1 MAPRTTRRTMTKKP
15 QQSATINVPAP
26 DLLAHLELTFGWCEQ
41 QACEALGAYLMSTTA
56 GRALRRE
63 LDACNQPSRAA

>member
-1 MAPRTTRRTMTKKP
+1 MTAKP
-15 QQSATINVPAP
+15 QQTEAIDGPAP
-26 DLLAHLELTFGWCEQ
+26 DLLLHLELAFGWCEQ

-63 LDACNQPSRAA
+63 LDARNQPPRAA